1 MASRKEQTMKRIN
14 IILTDE
20 DMQNIDKLKGIL
32 KDQTGLDYNMTQAI
46 RYALKQTIEKVERR

>member
-1 MASRKEQTMKRIN
+1 MKRIN